1 MKGKTT
7 FSAPILSVL
16 PSARR
21 GLARAKLFFEVP
33 ALHFF
38 LPRKC
43 GTRPDLIFGVFF
55 QVIPSMKTTY
65 DVIRHSD
72 GVLQSSSIGLHYPVR
87 ARNSMVSDRLSIKCT
102 SKIGDAYWQS
112 VVEETTL
119 KRLGRM
125 LESRSAAAALSTG
138 ELFFFALALKL
149 ARSFS
154 RFAGERNCNEYVC
167 GSNYLGFCVLS
178 S

>member
-1 MKGKTT
+1 
-7 FSAPILSVL
+7 
-16 PSARR
+16 
-21 GLARAKLFFEVP
+21 
-33 ALHFF
+33 
-38 LPRKC
+38 
-43 GTRPDLIFGVFF
+43 
-55 QVIPSMKTTY
+55 MKTTY

-125 LESRSAAAALSTG
+125 LESRSAAATLSTS
-138 ELFFFALALKL
+138 EFSVVFVLKWWPW
-149 ARSFS
+149 AFS
-154 RFAGERNCNEYVC
+154 RFAR
-167 GSNYLGFCVLS
+167 GSEMTRSALAGTNYCPRLS
-178 S
+178 LAYITTTFVSICFFLATPATPSIFYGY